1 MFVFFL
7 YSISIIQLMNN
18 YCMALG
24 KVKSLFVFDLLS
36 SIAILAILYYADFE
50 NIEDFALTRGIT
62 GMAMMLILFLNI
74 ISFSKV
80 RVLGFLL
87 PVILSILIAY
97 FSVYSGRI
105 FLDTLQF
112 NLLATI
118 FLGMI
123 QTSIVYVSL
132 MSASIFMFKRYSAL
146 AEQIATLTDKIFKQI
161 FNWVR

>member
-112 NLLATI
+112 NLLAM
-118 FLGMI
+118 GMI

>member
-112 NLLATI
+112 NLLAM
-118 FLGMI
+118 GMI

-132 MSASIFMFKRYSAL
+132 MSASIFMFKRYSVL
-146 AEQIATLTDKIFKQI
+146 AAEIATLTDKIFKQI